1 MIGTNSAMSRCD
13 EVEVEEVE
21 EEEEGKEVEDEEVVE
36 VEEVEEEGEKVGFF
50 FRHTATASI
59 SGTTT
64 ATNLLSV
71 LIPCKNSWDTSGTWV
86 KIPSIC
92 MF

>member
-13 EVEVEEVE
+13 E
-21 EEEEGKEVEDEEVVE
+21 GKEVEDEEVV
-36 VEEVEEEGEKVGFF
+36 VVVEVEEEGEEVGFF
-50 FRHTATASI
+50 FRHRATASM

-71 LIPCKNSWDTSGTWV
+71 LIPYKNSWATRGTWV

-92 MF
+92 MN

>member
-13 EVEVEEVE
+13 EGEVE
-21 EEEEGKEVEDEEVVE
+21 EEEGKAVEDEEVVE
-36 VEEVEEEGEKVGFF
+36 VEVEEEGEEVGFF
-50 FRHTATASI
+50 FLHITTASM

-64 ATNLLSV
+64 ATSLLSV
-71 LIPCKNSWDTSGTWV
+71 LIPYKNSWDTSGTWV